1 VDFDDIR
8 IFFSVVEH
16 RNLSAAA
23 NALRISQP
31 TLSRR
36 VRALEA
42 EFDSPLFI
50 RNPRGMAPTE
60 AGERLHSGLQGLERQ
75 FKVLKEEVA
84 STLTDPTG
92 EVAFGI
98 PPSPRSLLAVP
109 LLTRYVNRFPFVR
122 MRVIEDT
129 SGALRDLVANGSLDL
144 AVTNFNEPLEGVA
157 TEPIGKEQMLLIG
170 PKDADLSLSK
180 KTALDQLTRL
190 PLILTR
196 RPNSLRLAVDTG
208 ASVRGQTLNVRLEV
222 DTLPLMTDLVI
233 AGLGYTV
240 LPMSGV
246 RDLLAQGK
254 VTASPIADMSITW
267 LIARRKEYQL
277 SLAARRFYET
287 ILDVSQEKVSEGIW
301 QQA

>member
-1 VDFDDIR
+1 MDFDDIR

-36 VRALEA
+36 IRALEA
-42 EFDSPLFI
+42 EFNSPLFT
-50 RNPRGMAPTE
+50 RNPRGMAPTQ
-60 AGERLHSGLQGLERQ
+60 AGERLHAGLQGLERQ
-75 FKVLKEEVA
+75 FKVLREEVI
-84 STLTDPTG
+84 STLADPTG

-98 PPSPRSLLAVP
+98 PPSPRKLLAVP
-109 LLTRYVNRFPFVR
+109 LLTRYSASFPSVIL
-122 MRVIEDT
+122 RVVEDT

-144 AVTNFNEPLEGVA
+144 AVTNLNEPLEGVVA
-157 TEPIGKEQMLLIG
+157 EPIGKEPMLVIG
-170 PKDADLSLSK
+170 PKDAGLSLSK
-180 KTALDQLTRL
+180 EISLEQLTRL

-208 ASVRGQTLNVRLEV
+208 ATVRGRALNVRLEV
-222 DTLPLMTDLVI
+222 DTLPLMTDLVV

-246 RDLLAQGK
+246 RDLISEGS
-254 VTASPIADMSITW
+254 VTASPIAELSITW
-267 LIARRKEYQL
+267 LIARQKEYQL
-277 SLAARRFYET
+277 SLAAKRFYET
-287 ILDVSQEKVSEGIW
+287 ILEVSMEKIHEGVW